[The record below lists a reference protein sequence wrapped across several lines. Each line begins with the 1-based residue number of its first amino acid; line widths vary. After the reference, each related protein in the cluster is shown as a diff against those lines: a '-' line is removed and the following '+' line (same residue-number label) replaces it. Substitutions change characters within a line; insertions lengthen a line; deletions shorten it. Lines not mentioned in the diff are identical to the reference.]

1 MVYSAIKLTSIT
13 SNFLEILVRKGREGF
28 LPDVIDVFRNMYNA
42 HKGITE
48 VELRTAYELSEQT
61 RQTIMD
67 RLRSMAGLQEIRM
80 KTTIDDSLIGGY
92 VLRLK
97 TN

>member
-1 MVYSAIKLTSIT
+1 M
-13 SNFLEILVRKGREGF
+13 
-28 LPDVIDVFRNMYNA
+28 PDVIDVFRNMYNA

-61 RQTIMD
+61 RQAIMD

-92 VLRLK
+92 VLRFEDKLIDTSIQRGLNILK
-97 TN
+97 DDFDNNDYIRKF